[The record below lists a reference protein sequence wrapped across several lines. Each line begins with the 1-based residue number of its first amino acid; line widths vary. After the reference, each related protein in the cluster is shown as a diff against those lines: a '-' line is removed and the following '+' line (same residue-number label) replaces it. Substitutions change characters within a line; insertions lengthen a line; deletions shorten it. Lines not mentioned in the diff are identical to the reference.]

1 MGLTFLKIA
10 VVYLFVGA
18 ALGLGMGIA
27 QNFALVPVH
36 AHLLLLGWAS
46 LALAGL
52 VYHLYP
58 AAATT
63 RLARVHFWLHNLGLP
78 AFMLALGLYL
88 LGLEPLVPVVA
99 ATGIV
104 VLVGLGI
111 FAVNVLVNARASTL
125 ER

>member
-36 AHLLLLGWAS
+36 THLLLLGWAS

-58 AAATT
+58 AAAAT

-78 AFMLALGLYL
+78 AFMLTLGLYL
-88 LGLEPLVPVVA
+88 LGGAPLVPVVA
-99 ATGIV
+99 VTAIV
-104 VLVGLGI
+104 VLVGLGV
-111 FAVNVLVNARASTL
+111 FAVNVLINVRAASQP
-125 ER
+125 